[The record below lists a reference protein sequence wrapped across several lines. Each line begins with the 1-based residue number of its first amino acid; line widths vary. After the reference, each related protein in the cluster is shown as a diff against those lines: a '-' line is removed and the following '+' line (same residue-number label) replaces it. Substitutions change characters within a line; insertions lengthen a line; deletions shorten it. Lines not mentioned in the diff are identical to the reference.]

1 MEQTKDIVK
10 KYDKPV
16 TRTRYAYKEEKGKV
30 VRTEKQITLTNCYI
44 LIKENG
50 DSFVGT
56 AEEFKRL
63 GIKIPESAPKTTQT
77 PPQV

>member
-30 VRTEKQITLTNCYI
+30 IRTEKQITLTDCYI

-63 GIKIPESAPKTTQT
+63 GIKVPESATKTTQT

>member
-16 TRTRYAYKEEKGKV
+16 TRTRFAYKEEKGKV
-30 VRTEKQITLTNCYI
+30 IRTEKQITLTDCYI

-50 DSFVGT
+50 PQPT
-56 AEEFKRL
+56 NKRPSIIL
-63 GIKIPESAPKTTQT
+63 S
-77 PPQV
+77 